1 MFALI
6 SNEVENQVLFCGETK
21 EFIEDNVD
29 KFFPQY
35 RDNEI
40 REIDETENGCDGNIY
55 IKGFAPQQP
64 EPDYQEQ
71 RVEEYPPMA
80 DFLDAQVKI
89 NSGDEVLMAEGQAQL
104 DKYVAD
110 CLAVKAKYPKP
121 EESIKESVAAE

>member
-1 MFALI
+1 MRKLAKDYNESTGIYESVLETDAQYAIDWAL
-6 SNEVENQVLFCGETK
+6 SKGFTWEDVE
-21 EFIEDNVD
+21 
-29 KFFPQY
+29 KFEGNYY
-35 RDNEI
+35 RE
-40 REIDETENGCDGNIY
+40 
-55 IKGFAPQQP
+55 GFAPQQP
-64 EPDYQEQ
+64 EPSYEEQ